1 MEEINYA
8 TIGFIAGII
17 LLACLHGLLLAGIFY
32 FHPRFN
38 THSSK
43 FLALATLGMS
53 IILGYEF
60 IFWLELDQRI
70 DSWLLFVVP
79 YLRTTIP
86 MGLYGFVIFL
96 LQPEH
101 KLSTFEKMGFASIGL
116 EFLIDLTFIPAES
129 YVQSTQQLDTIVWG
143 LTIFGWFLS
152 IVVAL
157 AYIPRALRK
166 VVHYQKYIFDHYST
180 TDRKSLR
187 WLQNFLVLFLVMTV
201 FWIISFV
208 YYVIEDY
215 DTGDL
220 VFLIVTVGL
229 VTLLFWIGYFLILN
243 YHWFQI
249 ATVPPQ
255 EDEKPQTPAKLSTNT
270 DQYYQQLIALIE
282 KEKVYE
288 DVQLTLEV
296 LAERLDI
303 SSGYLSQIIKEKEQK
318 TFFEFINDFRV
329 EAVKAK
335 LIDPEYQHYTIMGI
349 ASECG
354 FNSKSTFNAVF
365 KKFTNETPSAYQ
377 KRHLVS

>member
-17 LLACLHGLLLAGIFY
+17 LLACLHGLLLAGIFF
-32 FHPRFN
+32 FHRRLN
-38 THSSK
+38 TRSSQY
-43 FLALATLGMS
+43 LALATVGMS

-60 IFWLELDQRI
+60 IFWLELDQRV
-70 DSWLLFVVP
+70 DSWLLYVVP

-96 LQPEH
+96 LQPDH
-101 KLSTFEKMGFASIGL
+101 QFSSFEKLGFASIGL
-116 EFLIDLTFIPAES
+116 EFLIELAYIPVDLLITDPEQLDLTEG
-129 YVQSTQQLDTIVWG
+129 W
-143 LTIFGWFLS
+143 LTLSGWFLS

-157 AYIPRALRK
+157 VFIPRALEK
-166 VVHYQKYIFDHYST
+166 VRHYQKYLFDHYST
-180 TDRKSLR
+180 TGRKSLR

-208 YYVIEDY
+208 YYLIEDY
-215 DTGDL
+215 DSGDL

-229 VTLLFWIGYFLILN
+229 VILLFWIGYFLMLN

-249 ATVPPQ
+249 AQIPAV
-255 EDEKPQTPAKLSTNT
+255 EEEKTPSAAKLSANT
-270 DQYYQQLIALIE
+270 KQYHQHLLSLMRE
-282 KEKVYE
+282 EKVYE
-288 DVQLTLEV
+288 DVHLTLEH
-296 LAERLDI
+296 LADQLEI
-303 SSGYLSQIIKEKEQK
+303 SSGYLSQIIKENEQK